1 MRIFLVMI
9 AFALSWG
16 AAAPGA
22 MATNLYPYTVLTIAT
37 GVNVYDA
44 EGNLANVS
52 SGSWFAFDFNGNGNL
67 SGTEK
72 NALSQ
77 GTTGLVIGV
86 TTSPGASHPGPPVPG
101 DTNEITAPWLW
112 FGNTGSDYLTIP
124 VTGDTVNGLNMSGWT
139 VTYNGSTIN
148 MGSGAWGA
156 GFSNGIGRFVWDGV
170 DGHAYTLDYHASVPF
185 GDPGGFGG
193 EQYALHLEGCVLGTP
208 ESVCAPVPESS
219 TYAMMLAG
227 LGLVG
232 FAVRRRNQANRM
244 L

>member
-22 MATNLYPYTVLTIAT
+22 MAANLYPYTVLTITT

-44 EGNLANVS
+44 EGNYANVA
-52 SGSWFAFDFNGNGNL
+52 SGSWFAFDFNGNGNI

-72 NALSQ
+72 SALSQ

-101 DTNEITAPWLW
+101 DANEITAPWLW

-124 VTGDTVNGLNMSGWT
+124 VTGDTVSGLNMSGWT

-148 MGSGAWGA
+148 MGNGAWGA
-156 GFSNGIGRFVWDGV
+156 GFSNGIGRLVWDGV

-193 EQYALHLEGCVLGTP
+193 EPYALHLEGCVLGTP

-232 FAVRRRNQANRM
+232 WGARRRRDRSGA
-244 L
+244 